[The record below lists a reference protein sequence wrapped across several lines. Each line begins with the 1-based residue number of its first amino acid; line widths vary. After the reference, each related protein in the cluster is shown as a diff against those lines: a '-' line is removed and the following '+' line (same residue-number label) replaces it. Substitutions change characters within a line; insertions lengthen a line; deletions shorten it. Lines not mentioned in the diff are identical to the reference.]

1 MQRGLNQMPASLKD
15 LRNKIKSVKGTQ
27 QITKAM
33 KLVSAAKFGRAQH
46 NVVNARPYAHSLAQL
61 TSKLAGVVSG
71 GSTHPLMNESNSKV
85 AAVLVIS
92 SERGLCGGY
101 NANVTKQAIKTIS
114 DLETEGFKVVTVCIG
129 KKAFQ
134 ALNRRRKMVLKI
146 KEEAVFVSENE
157 YCLNPS
163 VLIDENGLVAITAP
177 FDKPTNAN
185 ATRLSEAFGN
195 LYSDGKIG
203 KFVVVYNKFQSAMS
217 QTPTSDVVLPLHI
230 GVSSMQAEPIF
241 EPEVDELL
249 SFVIPRY
256 MASRMFQTLL
266 EAVAS
271 EHGARMTAMDNATR
285 NAKEMER
292 KLQITYQ
299 RARQAAITKELIEI
313 ISGAEAL

>member
-1 MQRGLNQMPASLKD
+1 
-15 LRNKIKSVKGTQ
+15 
-27 QITKAM
+27 
-33 KLVSAAKFGRAQH
+33 
-46 NVVNARPYAHSLAQL
+46 VVNSRLYAHSLAQL
-61 TSKLAGVVSG
+61 TSKIAGVLRG
-71 GSTHPLMNESNSKV
+71 GCNHPLMNDSSSKTAV
-85 AAVLVIS
+85 VLVIS

-101 NANVTKQAIKTIS
+101 NANVTKHAIKTIS
-114 DLETEGFKVVTVCIG
+114 ELETEGYKIVTVCIG
-129 KKAFQ
+129 KKALQ
-134 ALNRRRKMVLKI
+134 TLSRRRKILLRS
-146 KEEAVFVSENE
+146 KEEAVFISEND
-157 YCLNPS
+157 YCNDPS
-163 VLIDENGLVAITAP
+163 VLISENGLVSITAH
-177 FDKPTNAN
+177 FDKPTNAT
-185 ATRLSEAFGN
+185 ATRLSDAFGK

-230 GVSSMQAEPIF
+230 GASSVEAEPIF

-256 MASRMFQTLL
+256 MTSRIFQTLL

>member
-1 MQRGLNQMPASLKD
+1 MPASLKD
-15 LRNKIKSVKGTQ
+15 LRSKIKSVKGTQ

-46 NVVNARPYAHSLAQL
+46 NVVNSRPYAHSLAQL
-61 TSKLAGVVSG
+61 TSKIAGVVSG
-71 GSTHPLMNESNSKV
+71 GCNHPLMNESSSKV

-101 NANVTKQAIKTIS
+101 NANVTKHAIKTIS
-114 DLETEGFKVVTVCIG
+114 ELESEGYKVVTICIG
-129 KKAFQ
+129 KKALQ
-134 ALNRRRKMVLKI
+134 TLSRRRKLLTKT
-146 KEEAVFVSENE
+146 KEEALFVSEND
-157 YCLNPS
+157 YCNDPS
-163 VLIDENGLVAITAP
+163 VLVSENGLISITAH

-185 ATRLSEAFGN
+185 ATRLSDAFGK

-230 GVSSMQAEPIF
+230 GTTSIEAEPIF
-241 EPEVDELL
+241 EPEVDELI

-256 MASRMFQTLL
+256 MASRIFQTLL

>member
-1 MQRGLNQMPASLKD
+1 MPASLKD

-46 NVVNARPYAHSLAQL
+46 NVVNARPYAQSLSQL
-61 TSKLAGVVSG
+61 TSRIAGVANDASN
-71 GSTHPLMNESNSKV
+71 HPLMQTSSCKN
-85 AAVLVIS
+85 AIVLVIS

-101 NANVTKQAIKTIS
+101 NANVTKHAIKTVS
-114 DLETEGFKVVTVCIG
+114 DLEEEGYKVTTVCIG
-129 KKAFQ
+129 KKALQF
-134 ALNRRRKMVLKI
+134 LSRKRKQVSKGKDDI
-146 KEEAVFVSENE
+146 VYVTEEQYSA
-157 YCLNPS
+157 NPS
-163 VLIDENGLVAITAP
+163 MLMSESGLVSITTH
-177 FDKPTNAN
+177 FDKPTNAS
-185 ATRLSEAFGN
+185 AMRLSEAFGK

-203 KFVVVYNKFQSAMS
+203 KFLVVYNKFQSAMS
-217 QTPTSDVVLPLHI
+217 QTPTSEVVLPLHI
-230 GVSSMQAEPIF
+230 DAASVDAEPIF

-249 SFVIPRY
+249 TFVIPRY
-256 MASRMFQTLL
+256 MTSRVFQTLL
-266 EAVAS
+266 EAIAS

>member
-1 MQRGLNQMPASLKD
+1 MPASLKD
-15 LRNKIKSVKGTQ
+15 LRSKIKSVKGTQ

-46 NVVNARPYAHSLAQL
+46 NVVNSRPYAHSLAQL
-61 TSKLAGVVSG
+61 TSKIAGVLNG
-71 GSTHPLMNESNSKV
+71 GCNHPLMNASSSKV

-114 DLETEGFKVVTVCIG
+114 ELESEGFKVAAVCIG
-129 KKAFQ
+129 KKALQ
-134 ALNRRRKMVLKI
+134 ILSRRRKLQLKSKDEPLYLTENDYFNNPQVL
-146 KEEAVFVSENE
+146 VSEN
-157 YCLNPS
+157 
-163 VLIDENGLVAITAP
+163 GLASITTQ
-177 FDKPTNAN
+177 FDKPTHAM
-185 ATRLSEAFGN
+185 ATRLSNAFAQ

-230 GVSSMQAEPIF
+230 GATSIEAEPIF

-249 SFVIPRY
+249 SLVVPRY
-256 MASRMFQTLL
+256 MASRLFQTLL
-266 EAVAS
+266 EAIAS